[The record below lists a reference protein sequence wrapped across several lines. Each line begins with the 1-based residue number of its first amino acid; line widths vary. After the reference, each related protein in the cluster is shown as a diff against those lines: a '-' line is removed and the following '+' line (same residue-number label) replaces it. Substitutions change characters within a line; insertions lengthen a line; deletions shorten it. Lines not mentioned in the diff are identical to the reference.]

1 MLMIVVKQLWS
12 NRGVKDGEHEA
23 VKDRILE
30 EYAKVQQKER
40 ITMIIHETY
49 VKEIQRMR
57 EKLL

>member
-30 EYAKVQQKER
+30 EYAKV
-40 ITMIIHETY
+40 
-49 VKEIQRMR
+49 
-57 EKLL
+57 